1 MKKNVRFERQQV
13 VEALK
18 RALADGS
25 NVIMATSLIIKC
37 EGAGIGTFRG
47 EDILPYMNLLKY
59 GDQKELI
66 SLSGEGEGECLF
78 TVADYK
84 DWMIHFD
91 FFVASTLLCQV
102 QFDPYYLSK
111 PNTVITNH

>member
-1 MKKNVRFERQQV
+1 MEMKKNVGFQRQQV

-37 EGAGIGTFRG
+37 EGAGINTFRG
-47 EDILPYMNLLKY
+47 EDILPYMNLLAY
-59 GDQKELI
+59 GDPKERIGI
-66 SLSGEGEGECLF
+66 SGEGECLF

-84 DWMIHFD
+84 SWMIHFD

-102 QFDPYYLSK
+102 QFDPYYLFQA
-111 PNTVITNH
+111 

>member
-1 MKKNVRFERQQV
+1 MEMKKNVGFERQQV

-25 NVIMATSLIIKC
+25 NVIMATSLKNKC

-47 EDILPYMNLLKY
+47 EDIQQCMNLLEY
-59 GDQKELI
+59 GPLTELI
-66 SLSGEGEGECLF
+66 GISGEGECLF

-84 DWMIHFD
+84 SWMIHFD
-91 FFVASTLLCQV
+91 FLVASTMVCQV
-102 QFDPYYLSK
+102 QFDPYYLFQA
-111 PNTVITNH
+111 